1 VPEDVSVVGFDDIQS
16 AAFQNPALTTVRQP
30 LRQMG
35 VIAAETLL
43 KRINAPMRTP
53 YANTITVN
61 PELIVRE
68 STASVKR

>member
-1 VPEDVSVVGFDDIQS
+1 
-16 AAFQNPALTTVRQP
+16 

-43 KRINAPMRTP
+43 RRINAPARAP
-53 YANTITVN
+53 YASAITVK

>member
-1 VPEDVSVVGFDDIQS
+1 VGFDDIQS
-16 AAFQNPALTTVRQP
+16 AAYQNPGLTTVRQP

-43 KRINAPMRTP
+43 RRINAPAKAP
-53 YANTITVN
+53 YPKTVTIE

-68 STASVKR
+68 STARAKP